1 MSLLGLI
8 ILLRNPKQKTNK
20 LFGFLAFSITFW
32 TVFNMLS
39 GGTSLNVLV
48 SRLVFLGGVLTAF
61 SLLLFTMNFPKDN
74 ILAGNILQKI
84 IIIFSVL
91 MCVIVFLPGF
101 IDHVT
106 VDSLVT
112 SYLYPVFIV
121 YSFLGLLSLIYIM
134 LKQVKHAEEPAKR
147 QQAVLLTW
155 GIILYAALAL
165 LTNVILPLFIKSWSS
180 SKFGPVF
187 SLFLVAVVAYSI
199 VKHKL
204 FDIRFVIVR
213 SLGYILSLALIAFI
227 STITL
232 VNITNLLSAHGV
244 NNNIQNII
252 SVVSTLILALLYQ
265 PFKNTFDK
273 LTKKLFYRDAY
284 ETQDLLNEFN
294 ETIVSTIN
302 LEQLLKRA
310 GVTIEKYLKPVY
322 CDFAINDREAVRIV
336 PSRQTSLPKEELEK
350 IKSYAH
356 KLPKKLLVTDDLEV
370 DMSKLKNALTEAG
383 VGLLI
388 RITSD
393 PSAEGTGYI
402 LLGYKKSGNTYNS
415 QDTEALEI
423 VASELAIA
431 MQNALQF
438 EEIQQF
444 NITLQQKVDD
454 ATHKLR
460 QTNEKLKQ
468 LDATKDD
475 FISMASHQLRT
486 PLTSVKGYVSMVLD
500 EDAGKVSPQ
509 QRKLLDQAF
518 ISSQRMVYLIADL
531 LNVSRLKTGKFVI
544 EAKPTNLAEVVGSEL
559 EQLKETAKG
568 RGLKLLFER
577 PKKFPEMNLDE
588 TKIRQ
593 VIMNFSDN
601 AIYYTPTG
609 GTITVGLQDKPDSVE
624 LTVSDNGIGVPKAM
638 QHHLFT
644 KFYRADNAK
653 KARPDGTGLG
663 LFMAQK
669 VIVASGGSIIFHS
682 EENKGSTF
690 GFSFPKSKLLVK

>member
-1 MSLLGLI
+1 
-8 ILLRNPKQKTNK
+8 
-20 LFGFLAFSITFW
+20 
-32 TVFNMLS
+32 
-39 GGTSLNVLV
+39 
-48 SRLVFLGGVLTAF
+48 
-61 SLLLFTMNFPKDN
+61 
-74 ILAGNILQKI
+74 
-84 IIIFSVL
+84 

-121 YSFLGLLSLIYIM
+121 YSVLGLLSAIYIM
-134 LKQVKHAEEPAKR
+134 IKQVKQAVEPAKR
-147 QQAVLLTW
+147 QQAVLLSW
-155 GIILYAALAL
+155 GIVLYAALAL
-165 LTNVILPLFIKSWSS
+165 LTNVIVPIFVNNWSS
-180 SKFGPVF
+180 SKFGPIF
-187 SLFLVAVVAYSI
+187 SLFLVAVVAYSVI
-199 VKHKL
+199 KHKL
-204 FDIRFVIVR
+204 FDIRFVVVR
-213 SLGYILSLALIAFI
+213 SLGYILSLSLIAFI

-244 NNNIQNII
+244 SSEIQNII
-252 SVVSTLILALLYQ
+252 SVVSTLALALLYQ

-294 ETIVSTIN
+294 ETIVSTID

-310 GVTIEKYLKPVY
+310 GVTIEKYLKPGY
-322 CDFAINDREAVRIV
+322 CDFAINDTDANVVRIV
-336 PSRQTSLPKEELEK
+336 SSGHPTLDRDKLEK
-350 IKSYAH
+350 IRAFTH
-356 KLPKKLLVTDDLEV
+356 ARPEKLVVTDYLEV
-370 DMSKLKNALTEAG
+370 GMTELKNILTEAG
-383 VGLLI
+383 IGLLI

-393 PSAEGTGYI
+393 KSVEGVGYI
-402 LLGYKKSGNTYNS
+402 FLGYKKSGNTYNS

-423 VASELAIA
+423 VSNELAIA
-431 MQNALQF
+431 IQNALQF
-438 EEIQQF
+438 EEIQKF
-444 NITLQQKVDD
+444 AVTLQEKVDD
-454 ATHKLR
+454 ATKRLR
-460 QTNEKLKQ
+460 SSNIKLKQ
-468 LDATKDD
+468 LDQTKDD

-500 EDAGKVSPQ
+500 EDAGKVNAQ

-544 EAKPTNLAEVVGSEL
+544 DAKPTNLADVVETEL

-568 RGLKLLFER
+568 RGLKMEYQR
-577 PKKFPEMNLDE
+577 PKSFPVMNLDE

-601 AIYYTPTG
+601 AIYYTPSG
-609 GTITVGLQDKPDSVE
+609 GTITVSVQDKPDSVE

-644 KFYRADNAK
+644 KFYRAENAK

-669 VIVASGGSIIFHS
+669 VIVAQGGSIIFHS

-690 GFSFPKSKLLVK
+690 GFSFPKAKLLVK